1 MDAGGLA
8 REAWAA
14 VAAGIFDPSGPRWR
28 LAAVDD
34 ATIQVRPRQK
44 YDAAAR
50 RDYRAAG
57 RLAAKA
63 LFDGQTVPAHLNVP
77 LLKHLLSLPVTFADL
92 EHVDARLYHS
102 CLAVLDGANA
112 DALCLTFCYR
122 DRDGDVS
129 SELGPGGNARDVTDE
144 NKDEYVAR
152 LFKHAMLDAISAPLA
167 SFLRGFYEV
176 LPLAC
181 LSAAAFD
188 AGDLELAIAGL
199 DDVDVDDWR
208 AHCEFSGGYDADA
221 PAVAAFWAFV
231 ADLPPE
237 KKAKLLQ
244 FVTGT
249 SRVPAGGFAKLQG
262 RDGVDKAFELRR
274 RPGGDAAFPV
284 AHTCFNRLDL
294 PEYSSSDVLQRIFLA
309 LLDGDVLGFSDD

>member
-1 MDAGGLA
+1 MSTSGRRVHISAEYPHLRG
-8 REAWAA
+8 WS
-14 VAAGIFDPSGPRWR
+14 PSGR
-28 LAAVDD
+28 
-34 ATIQVRPRQK
+34 RP
-44 YDAAAR
+44 
-50 RDYRAAG
+50 
-57 RLAAKA
+57 
-63 LFDGQTVPAHLNVP
+63 
-77 LLKHLLSLPVTFADL
+77 
-92 EHVDARLYHS
+92 RLYHS